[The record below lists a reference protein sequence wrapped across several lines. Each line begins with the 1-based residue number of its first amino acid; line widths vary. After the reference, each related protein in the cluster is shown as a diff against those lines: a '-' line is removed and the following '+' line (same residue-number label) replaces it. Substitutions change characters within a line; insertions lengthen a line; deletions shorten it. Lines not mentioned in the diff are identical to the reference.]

1 MVTMSGQWEAPR
13 PLAIAPLNTPSS
25 PHAEATPRSAGKES
39 PLENTRWRRQSPSP
53 PTATL
58 PLTAHCSRV
67 TSPSIVI
74 NQEGVCFESIFTN
87 MSISISSILRIQK
100 QFTRLQQDT
109 RVGKESI
116 LEVEKKRKKNE
127 QVMIL
132 KAEPDCHRLFS
143 SHKQR
148 QTPRFAGPF
157 IILSP
162 SIRRHM
168 PTCLWPND
176 QPSSVRSHLFRD
188 ARVPADWLN

>member
-25 PHAEATPRSAGKES
+25 LHAAATPRSASKN
-39 PLENTRWRRQSPSP
+39 LLWRILGGPSP

-58 PLTAHCSRV
+58 PLLLYYCSRV

-100 QFTRLQQDT
+100 QFTRLQRDT

-116 LEVEKKRKKNE
+116 LEVEKKRKENE
-127 QVMIL
+127 
-132 KAEPDCHRLFS
+132 
-143 SHKQR
+143 
-148 QTPRFAGPF
+148 
-157 IILSP
+157 
-162 SIRRHM
+162 
-168 PTCLWPND
+168 
-176 QPSSVRSHLFRD
+176 
-188 ARVPADWLN
+188 